1 MHCPSCNAS
10 LKEGSKFCE
19 QCGSVLPR
27 VCLTCGHANSA
38 QARFCSECGV
48 GLVPGKP
55 SLAASIGPR
64 PTPLATPASSA
75 ERRQLT
81 IMFCDMVG
89 SSALSTR
96 LDPEELRDVVSA
108 FQSFCAAEIKDLG
121 GMVAQYLGDGVL
133 AYFGYPAAHEDDAER
148 AVRAGLAILEAVG
161 TLKPATNVTLQARIG
176 IASGIVVVGDLG
188 RVGVTQENA
197 AIGETTNLAAR
208 LQSLAEPNTMVIAPG
223 THRLVGALFEYRDLG
238 SHTLKGFGESLHVRQ
253 VIKPSKIEN
262 RFEVR
267 RAAVGSRL
275 LGRDEELDLLWRRW
289 EQAKRGEG
297 RVVLVTGEPGIG
309 KSRLTRA
316 LQERLR
322 SEPHTQLLYHCS
334 PYHQDSALYPIIGQL
349 MRATG
354 VERDHAPET
363 KLDKLEVL
371 LRQSSK
377 NLEEDMPLFA
387 ALLSIPGGD
396 RYPLPKFTPQRIK
409 ERTLGSL
416 LAHLEQ
422 LAAQQP
428 VLMVFEDMH
437 WIDPTSL
444 ELLSL
449 TIDQIKSMRM
459 LMLATARPEFTP
471 PWPSHRHTSS
481 IGLTRLDKIEGEA
494 LVAGMTGGKSLPSE
508 LLCQILE
515 RTDGVPLFIEELT
528 KTVLESGLLRE
539 ANGCFELT
547 GPLPPLAIPSTLY
560 ASLLARLDRLASVKD
575 VAQIGAAIGREFSY
589 ALIAAV
595 AALPEKDLK
604 AALAQLVDAE
614 LVFQRGVPPDATY
627 QFKHA
632 LVQDAAYSSL
642 VRSRRQQLHGLIGHA
657 LVEQFPET
665 ADFEPEIVA
674 HHYAEAGLPDAAIDY
689 WQKAAERAIRTSAY
703 AEAIKHITN
712 GVGLLQQ
719 LPSTTTRM
727 RQELEFQVEL
737 GGACIASKG
746 YGASET
752 GAAYARAYEL
762 SRLTEDTSQL
772 PKILAGRFVH
782 YHVRAD
788 VHQEQLAANELLAFA
803 HGRRDAA
810 GEMMA
815 HRALGDSLLHVGDFR
830 NARAHFEEALRILG
844 PQSPPVIVGEDVRT
858 AALAF
863 LSFCLAMQGH
873 VLAAEER
880 AQEAIARARSLQDP
894 HTVAFALS
902 TGSCRTKCLL
912 LDHKGLV
919 QDVDRLYALAIEHS
933 LKFFQAAATMYRGWV
948 MALEGRF
955 AEGSALLELG
965 IEGAKATGSQFLL
978 PFHGAMLATAY
989 QRIGRIADGLTLIGN
1004 LLEMVERTGV
1014 RYMEAELYR
1023 VRAELLVSSSNFDEA
1038 EEALHRG
1045 LTVAREQQARI
1056 FEMRIATTL
1065 ARIWRNQGHSSKA
1078 RDLLVPICDW
1088 FGEIDLD
1095 IIDLKDAKVL
1105 LNQLNA

>member
-1 MHCPSCNAS
+1 MQCPSCNTS
-10 LKEGSKFCE
+10 LKEGGKFCE
-19 QCGSVLPR
+19 HCGSALPR

-38 QARFCSECGV
+38 QARFCSECGTA
-48 GLVPGKP
+48 LAP
-55 SLAASIGPR
+55 SKQAMGPSRGPR
-64 PTPLATPASSA
+64 PTAPATPVSSA

-96 LDPEELRDVVSA
+96 LDPEEQRDVVSA

-148 AVRAGLAILEAVG
+148 AVRAGLAILGAVG
-161 TLKPATNVTLQARIG
+161 TSQPATNVTLQARIG

-188 RVGVTQENA
+188 REGVTQENA

-208 LQSLAEPNTMVIAPG
+208 LQSLAEPNTMVIAPE

-238 SHTLKGFGESLHVRQ
+238 SQTLKGFGEPLHVRQ

-316 LQERLR
+316 LQERLGR
-322 SEPHTQLLYHCS
+322 EPYTQLLYNCS

-349 MRATG
+349 IRAAG
-354 VERDHAPET
+354 IERDDAPDT

-377 NLEEDMPLFA
+377 NPEEDMPLFA
-387 ALLSIPGGD
+387 ALLSIPAGD
-396 RYPLPKFTPQRIK
+396 RYPLPTFTPQRVK

-416 LAHLEQ
+416 LAHLKQ

-444 ELLSL
+444 ELLSRA
-449 TIDQIKSMRM
+449 IDQIKTTRV

-494 LVAGMTGGKSLPSE
+494 LVAGMTGAKSLPRE
-508 LLCQILE
+508 LLDQILA

-539 ANGCFELT
+539 ADDRYVLK
-547 GPLPPLAIPSTLY
+547 GPLPSLAIPSTLH

-575 VAQIGAAIGREFSY
+575 VAQIGATVGREFPY
-589 ALIAAV
+589 ALTAAV
-595 AALPEKDLK
+595 APPPERDLN

-614 LVFQRGVPPDATY
+614 LIFQRGAPPDATY

-632 LVQDAAYSSL
+632 LVQDAAYASL
-642 VRSRRQQLHGLIGHA
+642 VRSRRQQLHGLIARA
-657 LVEQFPET
+657 LVEQFPEI
-665 ADFEPEIVA
+665 ADIEPEIVA

-689 WQKAAERAIRTSAY
+689 WQKAGERAVRTSAY
-703 AEAIKHITN
+703 VEAVKHITN
-712 GVGLLQQ
+712 GVTLLQQ
-719 LPSTTTRM
+719 LPSTMTRL
-727 RQELEFQVEL
+727 RQELEFQIAL

-746 YGASET
+746 WGVSET

-762 SRLTEDTSQL
+762 SRLTEDASQL

-782 YHVRAD
+782 HHVRAD
-788 VHQEQLAANELLAFA
+788 VHQSQLAANELLAYSR
-803 HGRRDAA
+803 GRRDAA

-815 HRALGDSLLHVGDFR
+815 HRALGDSLLHVGDLR
-830 NARAHFEEALRILG
+830 GASAHFEEALRILG
-844 PQSPPVIVGEDVRT
+844 PQSSPIFVGEDVRT

-863 LSFCLAMQGH
+863 LSFCLAFQGH
-873 VLAAEER
+873 VAAAEER
-880 AQEAIARARSLQDP
+880 WQEAITRARSLQDP

-902 TGSCRTKCLL
+902 VRCRTKCLL

-919 QDVDRLYALAIEHS
+919 QDVDRFHALTIEHS
-933 LKFFQAAATMYRGWV
+933 LKFLQVIATNYRGWA
-948 MALEGRF
+948 MALEGRI
-955 AEGSALLELG
+955 AEGIALLQIG
-965 IEGAKATGSQFLL
+965 IEGLRAAGAQWHLL
-978 PFHGAMLATAY
+978 FHGTMLASAY
-989 QRIGRIADGLTLIGN
+989 QRTGRIEDGLTLIGN
-1004 LLEMVERTGV
+1004 LLDVVERTGL
-1014 RYMEAELYR
+1014 RYTEAELHR
-1023 VRAELLVSSSNFDEA
+1023 VRAELLVSSANLDEA

-1056 FEMRIATTL
+1056 FELRIATTL
-1065 ARIWRNQGHSSKA
+1065 ARIWHNQGHSSKA
-1078 RDLLVPICDW
+1078 RDLLAPICDW
-1088 FGEIDLD
+1088 FGEVPLA
-1095 IIDLKDAKVL
+1095 DLKDAKGVL
-1105 LNQLNA
+1105 DKLRE